1 MKKSNKSFILLI
13 IIAVLIYGGFNSYY
27 ILESAEQAV
36 IERFGEQVKIVNDA
50 GINFKL
56 PFVDK
61 HYIVRTNEVRRMSYG
76 FITESEATTKEAAT
90 YKNIPSESIALTKGS
105 YLVNIGAIIQ
115 YRITNASDYI
125 YNVDDPI
132 KTLRLAF
139 ESVVRRNLQN
149 KELNDALVNKDTI
162 ATEIT
167 PDLIKK
173 LNDYEA
179 GITIVDIKFTDVL
192 VPKEVQFSYDDVNNA
207 KNEKTEYLS
216 KAQKYQNDKIPQ
228 ARAKAFEIIAQA
240 KGYKANTLGQAKGDI
255 AKFNQVVKKYRNSKE
270 ITRTRMYLNTMQEI
284 LQKTPNK
291 YIIDLSNDE
300 SGDTIKY
307 LPLNPESINKGGK

>member
-13 IIAVLIYGGFNSYY
+13 IIAILIYGGFNSYY
-27 ILESAEQAV
+27 ILENAEQAV
-36 IERFGEQVKIVNDA
+36 IERFGEKVKIVNSS

-56 PFVDK
+56 PFIDK
-61 HYIVRTNEVRRMSYG
+61 SYIVRTNEIRRMQYG
-76 FITESEATTKEAAT
+76 FITESEATTKDAAT
-90 YKNIPSESIALTKGS
+90 YKDIPNESIALTKGS

-115 YRITNASDYI
+115 YQITNAGDYI
-125 YNVDDPI
+125 YNVDDPKGTI
-132 KTLRLAF
+132 KLAF

-149 KELNDALVNKDTI
+149 KDLNDALVNKDTI

-179 GITIVDIKFTDVL
+179 GITITDIKFTDVL
-192 VPKEVQFSYDDVNNA
+192 VPEEVQFAYDDVNNA

-216 KAQKYQNDKIPQ
+216 KANKYKNDKIPQ
-228 ARAKAFEIIAQA
+228 ARAKAFEIIEEA
-240 KGYKANTLGQAKGDI
+240 KGYKASVLGQAKGDI
-255 AKFNQVVKKYRNSKE
+255 AKFNQVVEKYKNSKQV
-270 ITRTRMYLNTMQEI
+270 TRTRMYLDTMQEI

-291 YIIDLSNDE
+291 YIIDLSNEDN
-300 SGDTIKY
+300 GNTIKY